1 MNKKVQGKS
10 ELQCECKAEEIIL
23 LPCAGGS
30 NCGQITNQVAVKL
43 DEEGVGRIYCLA
55 GIGAHVDGMVESAR
69 GAKRIVALD
78 GCKTACAKKTVEHAG
93 LPVTD
98 WICVTESGIEKV
110 HRFQISPGDIDLV
123 SQLTRESLAR
133 TFIQRTGA

>member
-1 MNKKVQGKS
+1 MS
-10 ELQCECKAEEIIL
+10 EPQTNTCECKAEEIVL

-30 NCGQITNQVAVKL
+30 NCGQITNRVAVKL

-55 GIGAHVDGMVESAR
+55 GIGAHIDGMVESAR

-78 GCKTACAKKTVEHAG
+78 GCKVACAKKTIEHTG

-98 WICVTESGIEKV
+98 WVCVTEEGVEKNHQFKLASGE
-110 HRFQISPGDIDLV
+110 IDLIA
-123 SQLTRESLAR
+123 LRIREALAKPLGVG
-133 TFIQRTGA
+133 Q